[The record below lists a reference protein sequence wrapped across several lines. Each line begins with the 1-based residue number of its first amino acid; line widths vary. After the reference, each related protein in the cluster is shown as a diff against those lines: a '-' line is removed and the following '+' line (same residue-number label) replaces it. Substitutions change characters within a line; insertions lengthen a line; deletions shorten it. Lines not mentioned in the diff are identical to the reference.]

1 MPTQKPKNIVP
12 ALRRA
17 AAMPPEGDDLTI
29 RTATLT
35 PEDAQEILEQMLF
48 ERQRDIVPGH
58 VGMLADLM
66 ITGQFRAGSQITLA
80 PNSDGDLVMVDGQHR
95 LQAAVT
101 ANWTA
106 KWSIR
111 TMWNDLAEDAYIV
124 MDTSVRQRSSAVIG
138 KAVGYEK
145 LSNRAQNAIIAAAR
159 YQNIWRSDYQ
169 PPVLC
174 NTPPV
179 LDNVA
184 RANERLGAF
193 EAADLIINDKNATTQ
208 IKRRLATPMIMA
220 VMTET
225 LHALPEE
232 ATSFWTD
239 VATNGRGVAGELK
252 DALIEGRPAKSS
264 ANYIPRLAAH
274 AWNQRDSNRR
284 IRREHRRPLR
294 VEHTLCV
301 IAV

>member
-1 MPTQKPKNIVP
+1 MPMEKPKNIIP

-17 AAMPPEGDDLTI
+17 AALPPAGENLTI

-35 PEDAQEILEQMLF
+35 PEDDQEILDLMF
-48 ERQRDIVPGH
+48 FNRQRAVIPGH

-66 ITGQFRAGSQITLA
+66 INGQFRAGSQITFAL
-80 PNSDGDLVMVDGQHR
+80 NDIGNLVLVDGQHR

-111 TMWNDLAEDAYIV
+111 VLWNDPAKNAYIV
-124 MDTSVRQRSSAVIG
+124 MDTSVRQRSAAVIG
-138 KAVGYEK
+138 KAVGYDG

-159 YQNIWRSDYQ
+159 YQNLWRSEYQ
-169 PPVLC
+169 MPVLC

-184 RANERLGAF
+184 RANERLDAF
-193 EAADLIINDKNATTQ
+193 LAADPIINEKHATTQ
-208 IKRRLATPMIMA
+208 IKRRLATPMVMA
-220 VMTET
+220 IMTET
-225 LHALPEE
+225 LYALPDE
-232 ATSFWTD
+232 AVSFWTN
-239 VATNGRGVAGELK
+239 VANNGRGVAGELK
-252 DALIEGRPAKSS
+252 DALIEGRPTKAA

-274 AWNQRDSNRR
+274 AWNQRDSEAR

-294 VEHTLCV
+294 VEYTTLV
-301 IAV
+301 IPA

>member
-12 ALRRA
+12 SLRRA
-17 AAMPPEGDDLTI
+17 AAMPSAGDDLTI

-35 PEDAQEILEQMLF
+35 PEDAQDILDRMAF
-48 ERQRDIVPGH
+48 FRQRDVIPGH

-66 ITGQFRAGSQITLA
+66 ITGQFRAGSQITFA
-80 PNSDGDLVMVDGQHR
+80 PTNDGDLAMVDGQHR
-95 LQAAVT
+95 LHAAIT

-111 TMWNDLAEDAYIV
+111 VLWNDRAEDSYIV

-138 KAVGYEK
+138 KAVGYDN
-145 LSNRAQNAIIAAAR
+145 LSKRAQNAIIAAAR

-169 PPVLC
+169 PSVLC

-184 RANERLGAF
+184 RANERLEAF
-193 EAADLIINDKNATTQ
+193 QAADRIINDKNATTQ

-252 DALIEGRPAKSS
+252 DVLIEGRPAKSS
-264 ANYIPRLAAH
+264 VNYIPRLAAH
-274 AWNQRDSNRR
+274 AWNQRDSNKR

-294 VEHTLCV
+294 AEHTVFV
-301 IAV
+301 IPV